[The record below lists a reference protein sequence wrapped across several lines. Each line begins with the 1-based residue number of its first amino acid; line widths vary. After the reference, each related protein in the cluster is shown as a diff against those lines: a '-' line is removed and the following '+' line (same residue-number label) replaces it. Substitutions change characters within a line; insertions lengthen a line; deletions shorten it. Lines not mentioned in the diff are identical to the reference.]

1 MTLQKITSC
10 LLLAGLAAATATA
23 RADVTFE
30 TRLSNTAFS
39 VTDLTPDDGIAAGY
53 SYSLTPSVYRLGLYG
68 PGEAEKNFEDVSA
81 DVKAVQHELTT
92 GGSKVSLSSA
102 SVPGEYTLQGAVRD
116 NLGENGGGSAWV
128 DQNYAFTLAANSALN
143 LSTHLFMQISAS
155 TNPYQEG
162 SAITMFTL
170 WSPDAELRINEFEF
184 LDSPRN
190 GNVGEVIDQDYSF
203 TYANTTDQAITVNVS
218 LWSTSDS
225 FISAVPEPSTYAMLG
240 LGLLTL
246 AAARRRR
253 QPAA

>member
-10 LLLAGLAAATATA
+10 LLLAGLAAAAATA
-23 RADVTFE
+23 QADVTFE

-53 SYSLTPSVYRLGLYG
+53 SYSLAPSVYRLGLYG
-68 PGEAEKNFEDVSA
+68 PGAAEKEFEDVGT

-92 GGSKVSLSSA
+92 GSSTVSLSSA
-102 SVPGEYTLQGAVRD
+102 SAPGEYTLQGAVRD
-116 NLGENGGGSAWV
+116 NLGENGGGSAWI
-128 DQNYAFTLAANSALN
+128 DQNYVFTLAANSALN
-143 LSTHLFMQISAS
+143 LSAHLFMQISPS
-155 TNPYQEG
+155 SNPYQEG
-162 SAITMFTL
+162 SATTSFTL
-170 WSPDAELRINEFEF
+170 WSPDIETRINQFDI
-184 LDSPRN
+184 LYSPWN
-190 GNVGEVIDQDYSF
+190 GGEVIDQDYSF
-203 TYANTTDQAITVNVS
+203 AYANTTDQAITVNVS